1 MTQFTK
7 LKNRPISYTYT
18 GTPNSKKQRVIF
30 LTHKKRSDD
39 KTIIKM
45 QRKKT
50 KQQQKSS
57 CKTIETLT
65 AVTGNIKV
73 FVKSLINRDIID
85 LC

>member
-1 MTQFTK
+1 
-7 LKNRPISYTYT
+7 
-18 GTPNSKKQRVIF
+18 
-30 LTHKKRSDD
+30 
-39 KTIIKM
+39 M

>member
-1 MTQFTK
+1 
-7 LKNRPISYTYT
+7 
-18 GTPNSKKQRVIF
+18 
-30 LTHKKRSDD
+30 
-39 KTIIKM
+39 M

-73 FVKSLINRDIID
+73 CQNIKVFVKSLINRDIID
-85 LC
+85 LCWLPYLYILLKDE

>member
-1 MTQFTK
+1 
-7 LKNRPISYTYT
+7 
-18 GTPNSKKQRVIF
+18 
-30 LTHKKRSDD
+30 
-39 KTIIKM
+39 M

-73 FVKSLINRDIID
+73 CQNIKVFVKSLINRDIID